1 VKEPVPLI
9 DNLESYQLFLEE
21 MRNEYY
27 LIVQQCAPKISKHF
41 TKLTQVINE
50 GNSYEFPSIDIHK
63 AVILRLIMNEPDF
76 NSLILFIQQQF
87 SANETFIRQNNVDF
101 SQAYDQFIEIFDEL
115 NDKPV
120 NIEQYLK
127 DLKKHAL

>member
-1 VKEPVPLI
+1 
-9 DNLESYQLFLEE
+9 
-21 MRNEYY
+21 

-76 NSLILFIQQQF
+76 NSLIVFIQEQVC
-87 SANETFIRQNNVDF
+87 ANETYIRQNNAVF
-101 SQAYDQFIEIFDEL
+101 AEAYDQFIEIFDEL
-115 NDKPV
+115 NQQPV

-127 DLKKHAL
+127 DLKKHAI